1 MLSEGSKQNVGGKC
15 FDQTLYTITL
25 RNFVVPTRSVW

>member
-1 MLSEGSKQNVGGKC
+1 M
-15 FDQTLYTITL
+15 ITL